1 MVSIRSRVIGQQTY
15 YYLVHSVRI
24 DGAVEPRELYL
35 GKKIPKNIDE
45 IKHKFVQDIYS
56 KKWFPLL
63 EKVKES
69 YRRELERMPPTAR
82 QKELEAFMINFTYH
96 TQRIEGS
103 MLSLRETAVLL
114 QDGIT
119 PKNKP
124 LPDTLE
130 AKAHKELFYEMLKT
144 KKHLSLQLVQDWH
157 HKLLKDS
164 KSDIAGKIRKR
175 QVVITGSRY
184 VPPSPV
190 EVFPMLRDLFRW
202 YDRNKNGNNMHT
214 VEFAALVHLKFVSIH
229 PFHDGNGRI
238 SRLMMNYVLN
248 RRGYPMFNVPYEG
261 RAGYYRALERAQ
273 LSKTDSI
280 FVQWLIRN
288 YIKMQ
293 NRYLRANK

>member
-1 MVSIRSRVIGQQTY
+1 MVSIRSRVIGEQTY
-15 YYLVHSVRI
+15 FYLVHSVRMN
-24 DGAVEPRELYL
+24 GVVEPRELYL
-35 GKKIPKNIDE
+35 GKTIPKNIDE
-45 IKHKFVQDIYS
+45 IKYKFIQDIYS
-56 KKWFPLL
+56 EKWFPLL
-63 EKVKES
+63 EKIKES
-69 YRRELERMPPTAR
+69 YYRQQKGMPPTAR

-103 MLSLRETAVLL
+103 ALSLQETAVLL
-114 QDGIT
+114 QEGIT

-130 AKAHKELFYEMLKT
+130 AKAHKELFYEMLKR
-144 KKHLSLQLVQDWH
+144 KKDLSLQLVQDWH
-157 HKLLKDS
+157 YKLLKDS
-164 KSDIAGKIRKR
+164 KSDIAGKIRKK

-202 YDRNKNGNNMHT
+202 YDSNKNGNKIHP
-214 VEFAALVHLKFVSIH
+214 VEFAALVHLKFVSTH

-248 RRGYPMFNVPYEG
+248 KKGYPMFNVPYEG
-261 RAGYYRALERAQ
+261 RTSYYRALERAQ
-273 LSKTDSI
+273 LSKIDSI

-288 YIKMQ
+288 YIKLQ
-293 NRYLRANK
+293 GRYLRVR